1 MSATPTSHWQAE
13 TPIFVEALAVAAH
26 TTTADVVEHLDAE
39 ATTYRPDSV
48 AVKRFIDEFVAA
60 G

>member
-1 MSATPTSHWQAE
+1 MADTHAAHWYSE
-13 TPIFVEALAVAAH
+13 TPILVEALAATIH
-26 TTTADVVEHLDAE
+26 TTPQDVCEQLQAN

-48 AVKRFIDEFVAA
+48 AVMRFIDDYVAA

>member
-1 MSATPTSHWQAE
+1 MSKTPTPHWQAE
-13 TPIFVEALAVAAH
+13 TPILVEALAYAAH
-26 TTTADVVEHLDAE
+26 TTVPDVVEHLDAE

-48 AVKRFIDEFVAA
+48 AVMRFIDEYVAA